1 MLVFVRLC
9 IMSSNNFYVNPY
21 NMWKEIRSYLFRKFK
36 LENSP
41 ENRAI
46 TIEQIDENIDITGN
60 SLWVLVLAIF
70 IASLGLNTNSTA
82 VIIGAMLVSPLMG
95 PIVGLG
101 LGMAINDN
109 EMVKRALRNL
119 FIAVLLSI
127 ITSTLYFLIS
137 PIKQVGS
144 ELLAR
149 TEPTIYDVLIAIAG
163 GLAGIIAGSGR
174 LRTSN
179 VVPGVAIATA
189 LMPPLCTVG
198 YGIATWQP
206 FMITGAFY
214 LFFINS
220 AFILL
225 STYVIVK
232 LLDYPSAQPISE
244 RKNVAMGIWVLVMAA
259 IIPSIYLTFN
269 LWQRTVFEE
278 RAEKFIREEVQDAE
292 HWVVS
297 KEIDFDSKKIQLIV
311 LSKDSAQTWATS
323 LNQRLPAYKLTNATV
338 EVLRN
343 FQTSADPATLFADRM
358 QVSNHNSRAIS
369 MMRERLEEL
378 ETNLNQKPKSLV
390 PVLVDSLQ
398 VFFGDRLVQVHLT
411 PSFLILPATQT
422 IDTSWVLQPIFN
434 PTLSKSEKSKYR
446 NRWKSDQVKLIW

>member
-1 MLVFVRLC
+1 
-9 IMSSNNFYVNPY
+9 
-21 NMWKEIRSYLFRKFK
+21 MWKGIQFYLFRKFK

-46 TIEQIDENIDITGN
+46 TIEQIDENIDVTGN

-101 LGMAINDN
+101 LGMAISDF

-119 FIAVLLSI
+119 LIAVLLSI
-127 ITSTLYFLIS
+127 LTSTIYFLIS

-198 YGIATWQP
+198 YGIATLQP

-220 AFILL
+220 AFIFL

-232 LLDYPSAQPISE
+232 LLNYPSVQPMSE
-244 RKNVAMGIWVLVMAA
+244 RKNIAMGIWVLVLAA
-259 IIPSIYLTFN
+259 IIPSIFLTFN

-297 KEIDFDSKKIQLIV
+297 KEINFKLKKIQLIV
-311 LSKDSAQTWATS
+311 LSKDSAQAWATS
-323 LNQRLPAYKLTNATV
+323 LNEKLPAYKLARANV

-343 FQTSADPATLFADRM
+343 FQTNADPASMFADRM
-358 QVSNHNSRAIS
+358 QISNNNSQAIS
-369 MMRERLEEL
+369 MLRERLEAL
-378 ETNLNQKPKSLV
+378 ETNQNITTKSAVPK
-390 PVLVDSLQ
+390 LVDSLQ

-411 PSFLILPATQT
+411 PSFLLIPATQK
-422 IDTSWVLQPIFN
+422 IDTSWALKPVFKPVLSQ
-434 PTLSKSEKSKYR
+434 SEKSLYR
-446 NRWKSDQVKLIW
+446 NRWKSEKVTLVW